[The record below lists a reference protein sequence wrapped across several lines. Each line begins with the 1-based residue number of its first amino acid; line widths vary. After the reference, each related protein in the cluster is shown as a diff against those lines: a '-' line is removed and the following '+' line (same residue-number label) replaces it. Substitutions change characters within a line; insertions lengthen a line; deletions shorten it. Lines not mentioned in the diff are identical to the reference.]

1 MKKTAI
7 TNEPEDS
14 TKKGYNE
21 KNPGQ
26 RQGAFQP
33 DSADEKPA
41 QQVKSNAADKKA
53 KEDESRD

>member
-1 MKKTAI
+1 MTKTI
-7 TNEPEDS
+7 TANEADDK

-33 DSADEKPA
+33 DSAHEGPA
-41 QQVKSNAADKKA
+41 EEVKSNAADKKA